1 MMTTTVMWKCYH
13 VIHCQILVRNWLIL
27 LIVVQKVLFFALCS
41 TITKHKLSVDTFSV
55 IRRGV
60 GSRGF
65 PPPHPPQPKNK
76 QTIEKKQTPYNYKPT
91 YFVNNQNVL
100 LNNISHYRNCKG
112 LYKTAV
118 KVWRPPIPTTIAST
132 IL

>member
-1 MMTTTVMWKCYH
+1 MMTTVMWKCYH
-13 VIHCQILVRNWLIL
+13 VIHCQILIRNWLFL
-27 LIVVQKVLFFALCS
+27 LIVVQKVLFFAHCC

-65 PPPHPPQPKNK
+65 PPPLHPTT
-76 QTIEKKQTPYNYKPT
+76 TIEQTNNFKKTPHLSPLILSITKT
-91 YFVNNQNVL
+91 CCWTC
-100 LNNISHYRNCKG
+100 ISHYRNCKG
-112 LYKTAV
+112 NDKTAV